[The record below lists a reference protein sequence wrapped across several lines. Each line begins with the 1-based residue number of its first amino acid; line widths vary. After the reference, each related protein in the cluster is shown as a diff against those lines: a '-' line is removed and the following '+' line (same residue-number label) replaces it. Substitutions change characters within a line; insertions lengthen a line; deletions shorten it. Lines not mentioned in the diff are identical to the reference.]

1 MNESTVIHRY
11 LESVKDSI
19 ARNLIENPSVS
30 WNADEVIERLNGII
44 GFLSPIR
51 LHKEETH
58 KYLSNLLDENQK
70 INPSKIPHSNILF
83 IQVWLFKVLDQDS
96 TFVYA
101 YNYICNK
108 YYQEEGFPISP
119 RDPEECLAKLTLGK
133 RVAKSKEEIEI
144 QKKLRVEITPDSKSK
159 FRNLFRD
166 PCNADKFV
174 KRLKVNG
181 FIDEKEEWIGLSG
194 NLTELLAAYT
204 VIHDFPL
211 AILKPGKTL
220 TQVKTFYD
228 RFGLTYGKDQYISVG
243 SLRIN
248 PVPEDIQEF
257 KRILSDFT

>member
-70 INPSKIPHSNILF
+70 INPSKIPQSNILF

-174 KRLKVNG
+174 NRLKVNG
-181 FIDEKEEWIGLSG
+181 FIDQKEVWIGLSG
-194 NLTELLAAYT
+194 NLTELLAAYHT
-204 VIHDFPL
+204 ILESPMI
-211 AILKPGKTL
+211 ILKTGPKL
-220 TQVKTFYD
+220 TQKKTFYT
-228 RFGLTYGKDQYISVG
+228 RFGLPYGENQYISEVAM
-243 SLRIN
+243 RIR
-248 PVPEDIQEF
+248 PSQEDIDEF
-257 KRILSDFT
+257 KRVLSDFL